1 MSVCCMAL
9 GALRVDDES
18 AGTGGNMK
26 VKRKLVYTSSPHGI
40 TPGRKDKREG
50 QVLA

>member
-1 MSVCCMAL
+1 MSVCSMAL
-9 GALRVDDES
+9 MLRVDDES